1 MEETKQQTHDKI
13 VAFAG
18 YCEGVK
24 FLSSTII
31 KLLSN
36 NGLNPEEKI
45 KGVIK
50 FCNDLEKIDEG
61 KECDDNQNA

>member
-24 FLSSTII
+24 FLSSTIV
-31 KLLSN
+31 KLLN
-36 NGLNPEEKI
+36 NEGLNPEERI

-50 FCNDLEKIDEG
+50 FCNDLERID
-61 KECDDNQNA
+61 KEKERDNKNV

>member
-1 MEETKQQTHDKI
+1 MEETKQQTHDKV

-61 KECDDNQNA
+61 KD

>member
-1 MEETKQQTHDKI
+1 MEETKQQTHDK
-13 VAFAG
+13 VVLFAG

-36 NGLNPEEKI
+36 NGLNPEERI
-45 KGVIK
+45 KGVVK
-50 FCNDLEKIDEG
+50 FCEDLEKIN
-61 KECDDNQNA
+61 KEKEEDNKDV

>member
-24 FLSSTII
+24 FLSSTIV
-31 KLLSN
+31 KLLN
-36 NGLNPEEKI
+36 NEVLKPEERI
-45 KGVIK
+45 KGVVK
-50 FCNDLEKIDEG
+50 FCEDLEKINKEKDE
-61 KECDDNQNA
+61 DNKDV

>member
-1 MEETKQQTHDKI
+1 MEETKQQTHDK
-13 VAFAG
+13 VVLFAG

-50 FCNDLEKIDEG
+50 FCNVLEKIDEG
-61 KECDDNQNA
+61 KEEDNQDV